1 MPRPH
6 PAMPCEPRNTTLHHV
21 ITLRRSVTIEAVFG
35 SDIQRDVALRT
46 FRHMLMVWKETVE
59 ASHKKNKVTITET

>member
-1 MPRPH
+1 MRTAQHDTPS
-6 PAMPCEPRNTTLHHV
+6 RNHG
-21 ITLRRSVTIEAVFG
+21 RRL

>member
-6 PAMPCEPRNTTLHHV
+6 QAMPCEPRNTTLHHV
-21 ITLRRSVTIEAVFG
+21 ITVDASFG